1 MRKPGFLFVITALL
15 FAFAANGAMAEIKE
29 GKDYAVLT
37 QPQPIDT
44 KGKVEV
50 IEFFW
55 YGCPHCYDFEPVL
68 GKWLK
73 TLPKDVV
80 FHRVP
85 ADFGRWTPGVRLY
98 YALDAI
104 GEEERLHKDLF
115 DAVYRDRM
123 NFNLESEVTDWLV
136 KKGVDRKKFS
146 DAYNSFAV
154 QSKISRAQQMTRT
167 YGLNGVPTVI
177 VGGKYMTSNTM
188 TNGAFEPVV
197 VIMDELIAKAR
208 AEQGGKK

>member
-1 MRKPGFLFVITALL
+1 M
-15 FAFAANGAMAEIKE
+15 
-29 GKDYAVLT
+29 
-37 QPQPIDT
+37 
-44 KGKVEV
+44 
-50 IEFFW
+50 
-55 YGCPHCYDFEPVL
+55 
-68 GKWLK
+68 
-73 TLPKDVV
+73 
-80 FHRVP
+80 
-85 ADFGRWTPGVRLY
+85 
-98 YALDAI
+98 
-104 GEEERLHKDLF
+104 
-115 DAVYRDRM
+115 
-123 NFNLESEVTDWLV
+123 